1 MGMYC
6 LYIPFDPKISL
17 RLRPREIS
25 RVYDYDHDN
34 DDDVDDDDDDDDDM
48 RICVPSAPKHP
59 RACWAN

>member
-17 RLRPREIS
+17 RR
-25 RVYDYDHDN
+25 DYDHDN